1 MTTEQSR
8 PRLKW
13 ARSQRFRLTVR
24 GEEAH
29 ATWKSKLSTVQSQG
43 KTAFDAAQAEWASS
57 FKISPDDTSLVAEL
71 APAALR
77 VEDLEKAFTDLGVSR
92 QSVKDSL
99 SRLYDAGLVEP
110 APVA

>member
-13 ARSQRFRLTVR
+13 ARSQRFRLTAK

-29 ATWKSKLSTVQSQG
+29 TSWKAKLAAAQNQG
-43 KTAFDAAQAEWASS
+43 KSAFDAAQAEWATA
-57 FKISPDDTSLVAEL
+57 FKISPDDATYVTEL
-71 APAALR
+71 APASLR
-77 VEDLEKAFTDLGVSR
+77 VEDIEKAFTDLGISR

-99 SRLYDAGLVEP
+99 LRLYEAGLVEP
-110 APVA
+110 APV

>member
-13 ARSQRFRLTVR
+13 ARSQRFRLTTR

-29 ATWKSKLSTVQSQG
+29 ASWKTRLASVQNQG
-43 KTAFDAAQAEWASS
+43 KTAFDAAQTDWAKA
-57 FKISPDDTSLVAEL
+57 FAISPDDATYVSEL
-71 APAALR
+71 APSALR
-77 VEDLEKAFTDLGVSR
+77 VEDIEKAFTDLGISR

-99 SRLYDAGLVEP
+99 LRLYEAGLVEP
-110 APVA
+110 APQ